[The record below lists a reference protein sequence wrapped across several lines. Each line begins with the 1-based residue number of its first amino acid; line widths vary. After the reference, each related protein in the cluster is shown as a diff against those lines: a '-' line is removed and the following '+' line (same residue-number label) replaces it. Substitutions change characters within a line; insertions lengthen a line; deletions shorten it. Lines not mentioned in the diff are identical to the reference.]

1 MKRVCG
7 LDVHKDTIFCA
18 VHNGKSPGEVK
29 EFLTLTE
36 SIREMG
42 AYLHELGVEKIAM
55 ESTGIYW
62 IPVWNILENIGFN
75 LMLINPYLIKQM
87 PGRKS
92 DIKDAQ
98 WIATL
103 LQKNLLRCS
112 LVPCAKI
119 RELRTYSR
127 KYIKLQQRMT
137 TVLQTI
143 ERTLEMS
150 NIRITSFVTKIESK
164 SVLSVVKR
172 IIQGETSP
180 DRLAECIFGSIIN
193 KHGSKIKQ
201 SLDGLVC
208 EHQRF
213 ALELSY
219 AEYEF
224 LLHQSQQCEEKMQK
238 LCTEHYSKELELLQT
253 IPGIKLL
260 AAMLIL
266 AETGADMRAFEN
278 SGKFSGWTG
287 LRPRNDESAGKYKST
302 AITKGNR
309 YLCALLV
316 QVAWG
321 AVRTKGSSFQEK
333 FTRLA
338 IRKNRKKALIA
349 IARKIGVIAWNV
361 LYYNQP
367 YNPQLTGMYEP
378 EKVLAKVN
386 YHQREIIRLQKLI

>member
-1 MKRVCG
+1 MIVSG

-18 VHNGKSPGEVK
+18 VHNGKSPGHVK
-29 EFLTLTE
+29 EFLTLTV

-42 AYLHELGVEKIAM
+42 AYLHKLGVEKIAM

-62 IPVWNILENIGFN
+62 IPVWNILETMGFK

-92 DIKDAQ
+92 DVKDAQ

-103 LQKNLLRCS
+103 LQKNLLRSS
-112 LVPCAKI
+112 LVPCARI

-127 KYIKLQQRMT
+127 KYLKLQQRMT
-137 TVLQTI
+137 TVLQSI
-143 ERTLEMS
+143 ERTLEVC

-164 SVLSVVKR
+164 SVLTVVKR

-180 DRLAECIFGSIIN
+180 DKMAECVFASILN
-193 KHGSKIKQ
+193 KHGPKIKQ
-201 SLDGLVC
+201 SLDGFIC
-208 EHQRF
+208 EHHRF

-219 AEYEF
+219 AEYEL

-238 LCTEHYSKELELLQT
+238 LCIEHYSRELELLQT

-260 AAMLIL
+260 SAMLIL
-266 AETGADMRAFEN
+266 AETGADMKAFEN

-333 FTRLA
+333 FTRMA
-338 IRKNRKKALIA
+338 IRKSRKKALIA
-349 IARKIGVIAWNV
+349 MARKIGVVAWNL

-367 YNPQLTGMYEP
+367 YNPKLIESYEP
-378 EKVLAKVN
+378 QKVIAKVN

>member
-1 MKRVCG
+1 MKVSG

-18 VHNGKSPGEVK
+18 VHNGRSSGEVK
-29 EFLTLTE
+29 EFLTLTA

-42 AYLHELGVEKIAM
+42 AYLHEHGVEKIAM

-62 IPVWNILENIGFN
+62 IPVWNILETMGFK

-92 DIKDAQ
+92 DVKDAQ

-103 LQKNLLRCS
+103 LQKNLLRSS
-112 LVPCAKI
+112 LVPCARI
-119 RELRTYSR
+119 RELRTFSR

-137 TVLQTI
+137 TVLQSI
-143 ERTLEMS
+143 ERTLEVC

-164 SVLSVVKR
+164 SVLTVVKR

-180 DRLAECIFGSIIN
+180 DQLVESIYGSILN
-193 KHGSKIKQ
+193 KHGPKIKQ
-201 SLDGLVC
+201 SLDGFIC
-208 EHQRF
+208 EHHRF

-219 AEYEF
+219 AEYEL
-224 LLHQSQQCEEKMQK
+224 LLHQSQQCEERMQK
-238 LCTEHYSKELELLQT
+238 LCMQHYSRELELLQT

-260 AAMLIL
+260 SAMLII
-266 AETGADMRAFEN
+266 AETGADMKAFEN

-338 IRKNRKKALIA
+338 IRKSRKKALIA
-349 IARKIGVIAWNV
+349 MARKIGVVAWNL
-361 LYYNQP
+361 LYYNKP
-367 YNPQLTGMYEP
+367 YNPQLIEVYEP
-378 EKVLAKVN
+378 QKVMAKVN
-386 YHQREIIRLQKLI
+386 YHQREIIRLQKKI

>member
-18 VHNGKSPGEVK
+18 VHNGKKPGEVK
-29 EFLTLTE
+29 EFSTLTV

-42 AYLHELGVEKIAM
+42 FYLQAIGVERIAM

-62 IPVWNILENIGFN
+62 IPVWNILETMGFK

-92 DIKDAQ
+92 DVKDAQ
-98 WIATL
+98 WIAML
-103 LQKNLLRCS
+103 LQKNLLRSS
-112 LVPCAKI
+112 LVPCARI

-127 KYIKLQQRMT
+127 KYMKLQQRMT
-137 TVLQTI
+137 PVLQAI
-143 ERTLEMS
+143 ERTLEMC

-172 IIQGETSP
+172 IIQGETSA
-180 DRLAECIFGSIIN
+180 DNLMECIFGSIMN
-193 KHGSKIKQ
+193 RHGSRIKQ
-201 SLDGLVC
+201 SLEGFIG
-208 EHQRF
+208 EHHRF
-213 ALELSY
+213 ALELNY

-224 LLHQSQQCEEKMQK
+224 LMQQSQRCEEMMQK
-238 LCTEHYSKELELLQT
+238 ICTEHYSRELQLLQT
-253 IPGIKLL
+253 IPGIKRI
-260 AAMLIL
+260 AAMLII
-266 AETGADMRAFEN
+266 AETGADMQAFEN

-302 AITKGNR
+302 AITRGNK

-321 AVRTKGSSFQEK
+321 AVRTKGSFFQEK

-338 IRKNRKKALIA
+338 IRKSRQKALIA
-349 IARKIGVIAWNV
+349 IARKIGVVIWNL
-361 LYYNQP
+361 LYYNQS
-367 YNPQLTGMYEP
+367 YNPQIVAWYEP

-386 YHQREIIRLQKLI
+386 YHQREITRLQKLI

>member
-1 MKRVCG
+1 MKVSG

-18 VHNGKSPGEVK
+18 IHSGKSPGEVK
-29 EFLTLTE
+29 EFLTLTA

-42 AYLHELGVEKIAM
+42 AYLHKLGVEKIAM

-62 IPVWNILENIGFN
+62 IPVWNILETMGFK

-103 LQKNLLRCS
+103 LHKNLLRSS
-112 LVPCAKI
+112 LVPCARI

-137 TVLQTI
+137 TVLQSI
-143 ERTLEMS
+143 ERTLEVC

-164 SVLSVVKR
+164 SVLTVVKR

-180 DRLAECIFGSIIN
+180 DQLVECIFGSILN

-201 SLDGLVC
+201 SLDGFIC
-208 EHQRF
+208 EHHRF

-219 AEYEF
+219 AEYEL
-224 LLHQSQQCEEKMQK
+224 LLHQSQQCEERMHK
-238 LCTEHYSKELELLQT
+238 LCMEHYSRELELLQT

-260 AAMLIL
+260 SAILII
-266 AETGADMRAFEN
+266 AETGADMKAFEN

-338 IRKNRKKALIA
+338 IRKSRKKALIA
-349 IARKIGVIAWNV
+349 IARKIGVVAWNL
-361 LYYNQP
+361 LYYNKP
-367 YNPQLTGMYEP
+367 YNPQLIEAYEP
-378 EKVLAKVN
+378 QKVIAKVN